1 MGVKYLERKSR
12 NQRTIGFGYLENL
25 KEINKFHERT
35 RKRSNWKQKVGIKEP
50 LVLGI
55 WKTWKKSRGFM
66 KEQAKN
72 RWFSLPPQ
80 APKILKTHQG
90 TNWS

>member
-35 RKRSNWKQKVGIKEP
+35 HKE
-50 LVLGI
+50 VIG
-55 WKTWKKSRGFM
+55 KKKS
-66 KEQAKN
+66 ESKN
-72 RWFSLPPQ
+72 HWFWVFGKPQ
-80 APKILKTHQG
+80 RNQQVP
-90 TNWS
+90 